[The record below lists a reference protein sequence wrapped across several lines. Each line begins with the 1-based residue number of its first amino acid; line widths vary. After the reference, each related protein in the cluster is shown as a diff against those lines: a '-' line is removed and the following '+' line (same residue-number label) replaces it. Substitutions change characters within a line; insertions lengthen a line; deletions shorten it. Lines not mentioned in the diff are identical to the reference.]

1 MLFWVCHPAPGPLLV
16 FQDLSLKIHLERPKK
31 KKKKKGILGYEQIL
45 VNRMLLKVRKR
56 CWESK
61 TVFRKKEIPHILR
74 D

>member
-16 FQDLSLKIHLERPKK
+16 FQDLSLKIHLERPL
-31 KKKKKGILGYEQIL
+31 KKKGRLGYEQIL
-45 VNRMLLKVRKR
+45 VNCMLLKVRKR

-61 TVFRKKEIPHILR
+61 TAFRKKEIPHILR